1 MIIFQQHQAAFPPP
15 AYPFGLLP
23 QPAPTFKCPWCPA
36 VFDNREVKLD
46 SNLRLSTFVFDH
58 RYFKPIFFGGSTFS
72 LSLAQVMV
80 HHMQLHQLPQN
91 SHQNPYTNTNT
102 NTSSQQ
108 EQVPLV
114 SPSVEEKYSIF

>member
-46 SNLRLSTFVFDH
+46 SNFRLSTF
-58 RYFKPIFFGGSTFS
+58 
-72 LSLAQVMV
+72 LSLTTDISKQYFLEDQ
-80 HHMQLHQLPQN
+80 HFHCCLLR
-91 SHQNPYTNTNT
+91 
-102 NTSSQQ
+102 
-108 EQVPLV
+108 
-114 SPSVEEKYSIF
+114 